1 MNNLIKQLD
10 CGLRRI
16 ISMLAPDSQMLL
28 FTEMNV
34 RVSMEFFIFI
44 IIRMISVVA

>member
-1 MNNLIKQLD
+1 
-10 CGLRRI
+10 
-16 ISMLAPDSQMLL
+16 MLAPDSQMLL

-44 IIRMISVVA
+44 IIRMISVAA